1 MKLGGSELK
10 RNIKGRQSSITRAE
24 QILEADRKLEQLKR
38 EIQRKANIAHK
49 RLQRLE
55 KNNLTQL
62 PAYQQWVKDGAV
74 RFSVHGKDYNELQ
87 AELARLN
94 RFLDSKTSTVREA
107 NKYLKDIAQMTGVK
121 YKSVKELPDKLENF
135 FRISEKIDEYLRNVE
150 GSASA
155 IGYHKI
161 WEVVNQVVEMEG
173 KELDGSEEDIESI
186 IQEAIDALEYEHI
199 IEITNP
205 ADWNW
210 TIIP

>member
-1 MKLGGSELK
+1 MK

-155 IGYHKI
+155 IGYYKI

>member
-1 MKLGGSELK
+1 MPERVLTELERK
-10 RNIKGRQSSITRAE
+10 TRE
-24 QILEADRKLEQLKR
+24 LKR

-74 RFSVHGKDYNELQ
+74 RFSVKGKDYNQLQ

-94 RFLDSKTSTVREA
+94 RFLDSKTSTVRQA
-107 NKYLKDIAQMTGVK
+107 NKHLKDIADMTGVK

-135 FRISEKIDEYLRNVE
+135 FRISEKVDEYLRNVE

-161 WEVVNQVVEMEG
+161 WEVVNEVVE
-173 KELDGSEEDIESI
+173 SEEMDLNQTEDELTEEMIQKINELIEMEH
-186 IQEAIDALEYEHI
+186 EADWVRAEMNWK
-199 IEITNP
+199 EITSY
-205 ADWNW
+205 
-210 TIIP
+210 

>member
-1 MKLGGSELK
+1 MK
-10 RNIKGRQSSITRAE
+10 RNIKSRQSTISRPE
-24 QILEADRKLEQLKR
+24 QILESDRNLIQLKR
-38 EIQRKANIAHK
+38 EIQRKANIANK
-49 RLQRLE
+49 RLKRLE
-55 KNNLTQL
+55 QNNLTQL

-74 RFSVHGKDYNELQ
+74 RFGVRGKTYNELQ

-94 RFLDSKTSTVREA
+94 RFLDSKTSLVKEA
-107 NKYLKDIAQMTGVK
+107 NKHLKDIAQMTGVK

-135 FRISEKIDEYLRNVE
+135 FRISEKIDEYLRNIE

-173 KELDGSEEDIESI
+173 KELDGSERDIESI

-199 IEITNP
+199 IEITDP
-205 ADWNW
+205 KDWNW

>member
-1 MKLGGSELK
+1 MK
-10 RNIKGRQSSITRAE
+10 RNIKSRQSTISRPE
-24 QILEADRKLEQLKR
+24 QILESDRNLIQLKR

-49 RLQRLE
+49 RLERLE

-74 RFSVHGKDYNELQ
+74 RFGVRGKTYNELQ

-94 RFLDSKTSTVREA
+94 RFLDSKTSLVKEA
-107 NKYLKDIAQMTGVK
+107 NKHLKDIAQMTGVK
-121 YKSVKELPDKLENF
+121 YKSVKELPNKLENF
-135 FRISEKIDEYLRNVE
+135 FRISEKIDEYLRNIE

-161 WEVVNQVVEMEG
+161 WEVVNEVVEMEG
-173 KELDGSEEDIESI
+173 KELDGSERDIESI